1 MDPVWLG
8 EAVVLA
14 MHGRLLAEHGG
25 AQGNTDSSL
34 LDSALAR
41 PKQILAYG
49 EPDIS
54 DLAAAYA
61 SGIIGN
67 HPFVDGN
74 KRTAFMAAYVFL
86 ASNGLRLVATEVD
99 AAQVVTLLAANE
111 INEATFS
118 AWLRKNSE
126 SIQAASSI
134 RSN

>member
-25 AQGNTDSSL
+25 AQGLRDSNL

-54 DLAAAYA
+54 ELAAAYT
-61 SGIIGN
+61 SGIIRN

-86 ASNGLRLVATEVD
+86 AINGLRLVATEVD
-99 AAQVVTLLAANE
+99 AAQVVTLLAASE
-111 INEATFS
+111 IDEATFS

-126 SIQAASSI
+126 SI
-134 RSN
+134 

>member
-25 AQGNTDSSL
+25 TQGLRDSNL

-41 PKQILAYG
+41 PKQNLAYG

-54 DLAAAYA
+54 DLAAAYT
-61 SGIIGN
+61 SGIIRN

-86 ASNGLRLVATEVD
+86 AINGLRLVATEVD
-99 AAQVVTLLAANE
+99 AAQVVTLLAASE
-111 INEATFS
+111 IDEATFS

-126 SIQAASSI
+126 SI
-134 RSN
+134 

>member
-1 MDPVWLG
+1 MDPVWLE

-25 AQGNTDSSL
+25 GQGLRDLSL

-41 PKQILAYG
+41 PKQLFAYG

-61 SGIIGN
+61 SGIVGN

-99 AAQVVTLLAANE
+99 AAQVVTLLAASE
-111 INEATFS
+111 INEAAFA

-126 SIQAASSI
+126 LV
-134 RSN
+134 

>member
-1 MDPVWLG
+1 
-8 EAVVLA
+8 

-25 AQGNTDSSL
+25 AQGLRDSSL

-41 PKQILAYG
+41 RRQLFAHG

-61 SGIIGN
+61 SGIIRN
-67 HPFVDGN
+67 HPFVDCN

-99 AAQVVTLLAANE
+99 AAQVVTLLAASE
-111 INEATFS
+111 INETAFA

-126 SIQAASSI
+126 SI
-134 RSN
+134 

>member
-25 AQGNTDSSL
+25 GQGLRDLSL
-34 LDSALAR
+34 LESALAR
-41 PKQILAYG
+41 PRQLLAYDD
-49 EPDIS
+49 PDIC

-61 SGIIGN
+61 SGIIRN

-74 KRTAFMAAYVFL
+74 KRTAFVAAYVFL

-99 AAQVVTLLAANE
+99 AAQVVRLLAADE
-111 INEATFS
+111 IDEATFS
-118 AWLRKNSE
+118 AWLRKNCE
-126 SIQAASSI
+126 SI
-134 RSN
+134 